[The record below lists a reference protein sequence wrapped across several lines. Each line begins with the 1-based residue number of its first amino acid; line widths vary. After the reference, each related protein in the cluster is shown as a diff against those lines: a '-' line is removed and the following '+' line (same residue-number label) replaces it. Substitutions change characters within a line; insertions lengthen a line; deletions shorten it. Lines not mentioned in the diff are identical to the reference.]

1 MKNKDLQE
9 LLKQYPDDMEVL
21 MDGGYCYYDGEL
33 TIKKKELYHCNCTSK
48 FQSNFDFYSE
58 DDEPCV
64 YKDLVNGK
72 IVEMKIPTEKKEF
85 IILDC

>member
-1 MKNKDLQE
+1 
-9 LLKQYPDDMEVL
+9 MEIL
-21 MDGGYCYYDGEL
+21 IDYGSCYDGEL
-33 TIKKKELYHCNCTSK
+33 IIKKKELYHCNCTSK

-58 DDEPCV
+58 EDEPCV

-72 IVEMKIPTEKKEF
+72 TVEMRILTEKKEF